1 MNRVKF
7 CDMKAE
13 RMPKMSIRLD
23 KKKIS
28 IFCKKNHIDFLALF
42 GSILTSDFKE
52 TSDVDVLVKFE
63 KDHIPSLFDIGDI
76 ESELTAIV
84 GRQVD
89 LRTPNEISK
98 YFRDEVLAQAH
109 VIYEGRA

>member
-1 MNRVKF
+1 MGFHRPRLARDALPRPSRKRARRRDCENAMNRVKF

-84 GRQVD
+84 GRD
-89 LRTPNEISK
+89 
-98 YFRDEVLAQAH
+98 
-109 VIYEGRA
+109 